1 LRAQDRQVHRNDLP
15 NAFDVHSKVIVDQN
29 VPESRNGA
37 PVNLGM
43 EGFQT
48 IADPLG
54 GFGERL
60 EIAQNRVLN
69 QFRLAK
75 GLSTVLAIPTYAP
88 DTIEDMMD
96 VEAVFLHKG
105 IAS

>member
-1 LRAQDRQVHRNDLP
+1 MHRNDLP
-15 NAFDVHSKVIVDQN
+15 NACDVHSEVIVDQD
-29 VPESRNGA
+29 VSESGNRA

-48 IADPLG
+48 IADPLS
-54 GFGERL
+54 GFGESL

-75 GLSTVLAIPTYAP
+75 GLLAVPAIPGYTP
-88 DTIEDMMD
+88 DTIEDVMD
-96 VEAVFLHKG
+96 VEPVVLHKG